1 MKISVVLCCLIMAIP
16 VLSYAGEKEDLADE
30 CLNLTGVQKAADMAV
45 AQMSQVYD
53 QLLGKIEMSEK
64 QKQRAV
70 ELQNKL
76 QQLIL
81 DELNWEKI
89 KTEYIMLY
97 ANTYTIEELKG
108 MIQFYGSE
116 VGQSIMQKL
125 PIVTQKS
132 MLMIQEK
139 MQAIIPKGQKLI
151 QDFENS
157 TD

>member
-116 VGQSIMQKL
+116 VGQVSCRSFPSLHKNQC
-125 PIVTQKS
+125 
-132 MLMIQEK
+132 
-139 MQAIIPKGQKLI
+139 
-151 QDFENS
+151 
-157 TD
+157 

>member
-1 MKISVVLCCLIMAIP
+1 MKILIILCCLIMVIP

>member
-1 MKISVVLCCLIMAIP
+1 
-16 VLSYAGEKEDLADE
+16 
-30 CLNLTGVQKAADMAV
+30 
-45 AQMSQVYD
+45 
-53 QLLGKIEMSEK
+53 
-64 QKQRAV
+64 
-70 ELQNKL
+70 
-76 QQLIL
+76 
-81 DELNWEKI
+81 
-89 KTEYIMLY
+89 MLY